1 MLWKRNNDLSW
12 SLRVLK
18 LGGMGQETYI
28 VKTYF
33 PAIFVEITGK
43 KIHSVFFFIRTIFLR
58 TLRLRFAPKFKKM
71 FGLK

>member
-1 MLWKRNNDLSW
+1 M
-12 SLRVLK
+12 VLK

-43 KIHSVFFFIRTIFLR
+43 KIHYFFYKNHIFKNVEAEI
-58 TLRLRFAPKFKKM
+58 FPQI
-71 FGLK
+71 